1 MNGGEASPP
10 FAAAA
15 TRLDVVVAVVVVFTC
30 CGVGLFDDELV
41 DAVATAGTIS
51 FGGRVSSL
59 FRATVA
65 NERLVLAA
73 GVGPVPPPD
82 G

>member
-10 FAAAA
+10 FAAG

-41 DAVATAGTIS
+41 DAVAAGTIS
-51 FGGRVSSL
+51 FGGRVSIL